1 MKRGNTFIYMDT
13 KHAEKT
19 LKQASKAGIV
29 FQPQNQSPKCLR
41 YISYPLIETH
51 YNVHEVFKIS
61 AYKVFFPFF
70 EFFFCFVQ
78 FEYIYIFNSKKTHF

>member
-29 FQPQNQSPKCLR
+29 FLPQNQSPKCLW

-61 AYKVFFPFF
+61 AYKVFFSLF
-70 EFFFCFVQ
+70 
-78 FEYIYIFNSKKTHF
+78 